1 MPLFPAC
8 LSCPFCLFVAAVSN
22 TIYDT
27 TSEELT
33 DAVLLHVSIVL
44 AAIQLLSFSVELACL
59 IRSERGHIV
68 IRWSWSLDLVP
79 L

>member
-1 MPLFPAC
+1 MSEHAALSSLLELSLLFIC
-8 LSCPFCLFVAAVSN
+8 SS

-44 AAIQLLSFSVELACL
+44 AAIQLLLFSCG
-59 IRSERGHIV
+59 IGM
-68 IRWSWSLDLVP
+68 P
-79 L
+79 N